1 MEKKETAPIGCAVD
15 RLESIDSTNAYLQ
28 RAAQKGAPE
37 GLVAVASRQTM
48 GRGRCGRDFQSPAG
62 KGLYLSVLLRPQL
75 SPQRVLPITALC
87 AVAACN
93 AVERVSGVR
102 AGIKWTNDL
111 VLNGRKLAGIL
122 VEMDLDEKTG
132 ALRSVVIGIG
142 INANQLREN
151 FSGDVAEMA
160 TSLRMETGK
169 EVDLRALEAALID
182 ELNAAYDAL
191 KGVITP
197 FWEQY
202 RRDCITLGRE
212 VRILGLGVPYT
223 AWAEDITEDFSL
235 VVRKEDGTRAFVSC
249 GEVSVRGLYG
259 YV

>member
-1 MEKKETAPIGCAVD
+1 MKEKRTAPIGCAVEY
-15 RLESIDSTNAYLQ
+15 LESVDSTNAYLL

-37 GLVAVASRQTM
+37 GLVAVAAQQTM
-48 GRGRCGRDFQSPAG
+48 GRGRLGRDFQSPAG
-62 KGLYLSVLLRPQL
+62 KGLYLSALLRPQL
-75 SPQRVLPITALC
+75 PPERVLPITALC

-122 VEMDLDEKTG
+122 AEMDLDGKTG

-142 INANQLREN
+142 INANQLRED

-169 EVDLRALEAALID
+169 EVDLRALEAALIE
-182 ELNAAYDAL
+182 ELNAAYTAL
-191 KGVITP
+191 NGVITP
-197 FWEQY
+197 FLEQY

-212 VRILGLGVPYT
+212 VRIVT
-223 AWAEDITEDFSL
+223 ATDARTARAEEIDEDFSL
-235 VVRKEDGTRAFVSC
+235 LVRTPEGKRERISC